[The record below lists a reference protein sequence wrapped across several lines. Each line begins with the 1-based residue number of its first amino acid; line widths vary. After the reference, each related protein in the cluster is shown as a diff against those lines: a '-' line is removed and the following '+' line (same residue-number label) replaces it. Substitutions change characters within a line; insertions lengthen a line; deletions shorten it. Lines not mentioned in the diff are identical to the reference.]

1 MTTTPRTWLYVPGHS
16 GTRIGKAIASGA
28 DAVVI
33 DLEDAVPPD
42 AKAQARSAAVATIE
56 QWADEPDA
64 PQIWVRV
71 NDTASPWHRADID
84 ALASTTLAG
93 SSSGGIRIPKAEAPE
108 LIQAI
113 GDTTGIRMQLLV
125 ESARGLLDVAA
136 LAAAHPL
143 VTGISAGEADLAAD
157 LRVPSSGL
165 TWARGWLVAAV
176 RAAGLES
183 PIQSVYTKV
192 SDLDGLRTDSEYGRD
207 TGFFGRSVIHPRQIA
222 VVHEVFTPA
231 AAEIDRAQETVDAA
245 AQAQSEGTAAFI
257 DKHGRFIDNA
267 VVEQAR
273 AVLARA
279 RTTPTSASTS
289 A

>member
-1 MTTTPRTWLYVPGHS
+1 MHLTPRSWLYVPGHS
-16 GTRIGKAIASGA
+16 GARIDKAITSGA

-42 AKAQARSAAVATIE
+42 AKAQARAAAVATIGR
-56 QWADEPDA
+56 WADAPDA

-84 ALASTTLAG
+84 ALAGTSLAG
-93 SSSGGIRIPKAEAPE
+93 SSTGGIRIPKAEAPE

-113 GDTTGIRMQLLV
+113 GDETGLRMQLLV
-125 ESARGLLDVAA
+125 ESARGLLGVAA

-157 LRVPSSGL
+157 LRVPGSGL
-165 TWARGWLVAAV
+165 AWARGWLVAAV

-183 PIQSVYTKV
+183 PIQSVYTNV
-192 SDLDGLRTDSEYGRD
+192 SDIDGLRADSESGRD

-222 VVHEVFTPA
+222 VVHDVFTPA
-231 AAEIDRAQETVDAA
+231 SAEIDRAQETVDAA

-267 VVEQAR
+267 VVDQAR

-279 RTTPTSASTS
+279 RTTQTSASTS